1 MRFRFFFLIDLGKL
15 LRLAFLIL
23 LLLVATC
30 SCSGLSA
37 RQASA
42 ARESAIL
49 YSYETYRQ
57 PFLQTAIRR

>member
-23 LLLVATC
+23 LLLVTTC
-30 SCSGLSA
+30 SCSGVSA

-42 ARESAIL
+42 AYIFRSIL
-49 YSYETYRQ
+49 TQSEAAVQ
-57 PFLQTAIRR
+57 LEL